1 MTASKQFQV
10 PPEIHVESVRAF
22 VSEWAE
28 ITNPEKIELVSA
40 ADDARLLEEAIAA
53 GEMLRA
59 GKGRYYSRSHP
70 KDTARTEERTFV
82 ATADEA
88 DRGRYNNW
96 RHSSEVKPLLTS
108 RMRGASAGKTMYV
121 VPYLMAPP
129 GTPLANFALGVE
141 LTDDRNVVLQ
151 MIRMAR
157 VGIEHF
163 DGVSDQDFFVRGV
176 HVTGDLTALQQ
187 GTDADERMFVTV
199 ADERTILHFG
209 SAYGGNALLGKIAHG
224 LRQASYDGYAS
235 GKFLAEQF
243 LLLGIHDRETGVTTH
258 VCGGFPS
265 ASGKT
270 NLAMTLSPNG
280 LGDRYRVD
288 FYGDDIAWM
297 WVDDEGKLR
306 AINPENG
313 AFGVAKDT
321 NEGSN
326 PTAMAAIAEGSG
338 TIFTNTAYNEVT
350 GEVWWEG
357 LTPEPP
363 ADPAGWLDWT
373 GAKITDRT
381 AEQQNE
387 PWAHPNSRFTIPLER
402 IPNLAEDVSKP
413 EGVVVDAIIFGGR
426 TRDREPLIRAIDNL
440 VDGVYDGLTLGAE
453 ATFAADGL
461 DGQLRYDPMSMRPF
475 FSYSEGRYAEHWLK
489 VLGQLKEMPMFA
501 HVNWFQRE
509 PETGRYL
516 WPGFR
521 ENLRALN
528 WLTQYRDGK
537 VKGRKTPIGVLPLVE
552 ELDFTG
558 LEIDAADLDK
568 LLRVDVERWLQETDH
583 RAEHL
588 RELPDMPREIW
599 DAHEALVEALRAEAA
614 TDAGGADS

>member
-40 ADDARLLEEAIAA
+40 ADDTRLLEEAIAA

-270 NLAMTLSPNG
+270 NLAMTLPPNG

-297 WVDDEGKLR
+297 WVDNEGKLR

>member
-1 MTASKQFQV
+1 M
-10 PPEIHVESVRAF
+10 
-22 VSEWAE
+22 SEWAE

-270 NLAMTLSPNG
+270 NLAMTLPPNG

-350 GEVWWEG
+350 GEVWWDG

>member
-1 MTASKQFQV
+1 
-10 PPEIHVESVRAF
+10 
-22 VSEWAE
+22 
-28 ITNPEKIELVSA
+28 
-40 ADDARLLEEAIAA
+40 
-53 GEMLRA
+53 
-59 GKGRYYSRSHP
+59 
-70 KDTARTEERTFV
+70 
-82 ATADEA
+82 
-88 DRGRYNNW
+88 
-96 RHSSEVKPLLTS
+96 
-108 RMRGASAGKTMYV
+108 
-121 VPYLMAPP
+121 
-129 GTPLANFALGVE
+129 
-141 LTDDRNVVLQ
+141 
-151 MIRMAR
+151 
-157 VGIEHF
+157 
-163 DGVSDQDFFVRGV
+163 
-176 HVTGDLTALQQ
+176 
-187 GTDADERMFVTV
+187 
-199 ADERTILHFG
+199 
-209 SAYGGNALLGKIAHG
+209 
-224 LRQASYDGYAS
+224 
-235 GKFLAEQF
+235 
-243 LLLGIHDRETGVTTH
+243 
-258 VCGGFPS
+258 
-265 ASGKT
+265 
-270 NLAMTLSPNG
+270 MTLPPNG

>member
-1 MTASKQFQV
+1 M
-10 PPEIHVESVRAF
+10 
-22 VSEWAE
+22 SEWAE

-270 NLAMTLSPNG
+270 NLAMTLPPNG

-297 WVDDEGKLR
+297 WVDDEWKLR

>member
-40 ADDARLLEEAIAA
+40 ADDTRLLEEAIAA

-270 NLAMTLSPNG
+270 NLAMTLPPNG

>member
-1 MTASKQFQV
+1 M
-10 PPEIHVESVRAF
+10 ESVRAF

-243 LLLGIHDRETGVTTH
+243 LLLGIHDREAGVTTH

-270 NLAMTLSPNG
+270 NLAMTLPPNG

-440 VDGVYDGLTLGAE
+440 VNGVYDGLTLGAE

>member
-1 MTASKQFQV
+1 M
-10 PPEIHVESVRAF
+10 
-22 VSEWAE
+22 SEWAE

-270 NLAMTLSPNG
+270 NLAMTLPPNG

-528 WLTQYRDGK
+528 WLTQCRDGK

>member
-1 MTASKQFQV
+1 M
-10 PPEIHVESVRAF
+10 
-22 VSEWAE
+22 SEWAE

>member
-1 MTASKQFQV
+1 M
-10 PPEIHVESVRAF
+10 
-22 VSEWAE
+22 SEWAE

-270 NLAMTLSPNG
+270 NLAMTLPPNG

-461 DGQLRYDPMSMRPF
+461 DGQLRYDPMSMCPF
-475 FSYSEGRYAEHWLK
+475 FSYSESRYAEHWLK